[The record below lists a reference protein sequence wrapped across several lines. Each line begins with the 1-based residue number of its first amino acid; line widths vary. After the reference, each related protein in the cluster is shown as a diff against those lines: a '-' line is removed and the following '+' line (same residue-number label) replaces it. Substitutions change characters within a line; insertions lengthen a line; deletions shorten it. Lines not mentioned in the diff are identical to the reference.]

1 MRHKIKALIAV
12 GMAAAVL
19 TACSDGGTETKDS
32 GPTVSETGVALPF
45 RGRTAQPAP
54 KTA

>member
-32 GPTVSETGVALPF
+32 GPTVSVVISLTVIS
-45 RGRTAQPAP
+45 RT
-54 KTA
+54 KLSI